1 MSFVDAQHEISRRDF
16 VKAAGIGAAAI
27 GATVAAGTVT
37 ARDANSSS
45 MAFAEESAAQDGDT
59 ITVTDMIGREVEI
72 PAHAE
77 HLGTLMGGTF
87 DKVLFLGQEDRV
99 TASMVIS
106 DSPWMHKIYPQV
118 ADLPITQYMP
128 ADGRDP
134 NVEELAAMGIDLVYY
149 WAGLDDVVER
159 MAKVGIPTVVTAT
172 STTDYDDPMEYLD
185 ILRDEWDIY
194 LDTLNVDSARQIIDD
209 WYDWTKERFELVYD
223 RTSSIAQE
231 DRPKVYYL
239 RSDETGLQCYVK
251 GSAAKPIIELAGGVL
266 MGGDLESSTK
276 ASGFETVTMEQ
287 VVEWNPDVI
296 FCGWINDTA
305 TITDNPEFSA
315 IQAVKDGRVYLNPTS
330 LSPTGFWAGGPE
342 TALEVLYDAKTLWPD
357 LFEDVDLIAEIKD
370 FHAKFRGIELTD
382 EDAQAM
388 LLRQGPAE
396 D

>member
-16 VKAAGIGAAAI
+16 VKAASISAAAI

-59 ITVTDMIGREVEI
+59 ITVTDMTGREVEI

-106 DSPWMHKIYPQV
+106 DSPWMQKIYPQV

-134 NVEELAAMGIDLVYY
+134 NVEELASMGIDLVYY

-185 ILRDEWDIY
+185 ILRNEWDIY

-330 LSPTGFWAGGPE
+330 LAPNGFWAGGPE